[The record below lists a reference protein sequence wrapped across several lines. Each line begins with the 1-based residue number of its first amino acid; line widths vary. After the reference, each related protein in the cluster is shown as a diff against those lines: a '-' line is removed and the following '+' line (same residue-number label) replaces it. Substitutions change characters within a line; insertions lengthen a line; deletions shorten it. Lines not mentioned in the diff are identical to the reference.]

1 MRSGKLKTGDDS
13 GRHAVD
19 CIVKSSIIGCLVLL
33 ILHYSFAILLRLIM
47 VERRCAFLTL
57 EHRRG
62 FFIYDHLTYE
72 PLADLG
78 WAVQEIPWQQP
89 NVVWDDY
96 DMVVIRSPWDYQ
108 KDVPSFLKV
117 LERID
122 RSSAQLQN
130 PLDIVR
136 WNLEKSYLKEL
147 QGWGVE
153 IVPTRWGANLG
164 RTSLESLFLDLQT
177 EQIVIKP
184 TVGANADDTL
194 WLARCGPRDLT
205 VQAIAT
211 FGSRPFIAQPFL
223 HSVVEQG
230 EYSLFYFG
238 GDYSHAVLKTP
249 KKGDFRVQEEHGGNI
264 TAYQPDEELRE
275 AGSRAIR
282 AIGRPLLYA
291 RVDLVY
297 LASGKPAVME
307 LELIE
312 PSLYFPYNAESPR
325 RFAQALHQ
333 MSERG

>member
-1 MRSGKLKTGDDS
+1 
-13 GRHAVD
+13 
-19 CIVKSSIIGCLVLL
+19 
-33 ILHYSFAILLRLIM
+33 M

-57 EHRRG
+57 KDRGG
-62 FFIYDHLTYE
+62 FFIYDQLTYE

-78 WAVQEIPWQQP
+78 WTVEEIPWQQP
-89 NVVWDDY
+89 NVVWDAY

-108 KDVPSFLKV
+108 KDVPSFLKM

-136 WNLEKSYLKEL
+136 WNLEKFYLRQL

-153 IVPTRWGANLG
+153 IVPTLWGANLDCN
-164 RTSLESLFLDLQT
+164 SLESLFRDLQT

-184 TVGANADDTL
+184 TVGANADDTFR
-194 WLARCGPRDLT
+194 LARCGPEDST
-205 VQAIAT
+205 EQAVAT
-211 FGSRPFIAQPFL
+211 FRSRPFMAQPFL

-249 KKGDFRVQEEHGGNI
+249 KKGDFRVQEEHGAHI
-264 TAYQPDEELRE
+264 IACQSDEELRE
-275 AGSRAIR
+275 AGSRAVR

-297 LASGKPAVME
+297 LASGQPAVME

-325 RFAQALHQ
+325 RFAQALDRI
-333 MSERG
+333 SKRV